1 MTSTTTPSVIDYT
14 SRDYAAF
21 REALLTHAQVV
32 APEWRGAAVGD
43 PNDPGVALVEL
54 FAYEGDILSYYADRI
69 ANETFLSTAT
79 QRSSVLEHAH
89 LLGYQPRSATAA
101 SVGLEFTVTTGSSEV
116 TIPAGFQV
124 STTPDDGFDPLV
136 FETITDFTVPANTT
150 NGVFTITAHE
160 GLTVED
166 EVLGTSCGDLD
177 ASFTLAQTP
186 VIVDSVVIRVVERPG
201 DPGQVWFPV
210 NNLLNVGA
218 ADNAYS
224 YTLGEADSLTI
235 HFGDGIN
242 GRVPPRG
249 AVIHAR
255 YRVGGGADGNV
266 QDGTV
271 NQIVDPSDIY
281 LPPSGSQE
289 PPTLEVTNPDAATG
303 GTDSESLDSI
313 RSNVPRSVRASDR
326 AVSLADYEALALTVP
341 QVQVA
346 KAKAVGQVYTNITI
360 FVAPPGGGQPSQ
372 TMLAAV
378 VDYFDSR
385 KMVGVSVVAATPQYV
400 GIDVELEVIV
410 DDRYNQALVRQ
421 IVTNAMN
428 ELFSFDAVSFGGRV
442 PLADI
447 YTTAQAV
454 EGVRNVVVSKL
465 AKAGGTGAS
474 DIVLRDNELPTA
486 GTFVL
491 RATGGVVNS
500 GAATSTGGSGTPT
513 ASGAPTIA
521 LLRCDPNST
530 HVELTWTAGADTTA
544 WDIVVAYL
552 NASNV
557 VVQQVVAGPYST
569 PAAVIDLPLI
579 GAGRATSVSFSTRAY
594 NGTIGPV
601 VSPVTTTP
609 YICD

>member
-1 MTSTTTPSVIDYT
+1 MPNTTTPVAISYT

-21 REALLTHAQVV
+21 RESMLAHAQTV

-43 PNDPGVALVEL
+43 PNDLGVALVEL
-54 FAYEGDILSYYADRI
+54 FAYEGDVLSYYADRI
-69 ANETFLSTAT
+69 ANEAFLSTAT

-89 LLGYQPRSATAA
+89 LLGYKPRSATAA
-101 SVGLEFTVTTGSSEV
+101 TVEVEFTVTTGANEV
-116 TIPAGFQV
+116 TLPAGFQV

-136 FETITDFTVPANTT
+136 YELQTDLTIPANTT
-150 NGVFTITAHE
+150 DGTFTVTAQE

-177 ASFTLAQTP
+177 ATFTLAQTP
-186 VIVDSVVIRVVERPG
+186 VVVDSVVIRVVERPD

-218 ADNAYS
+218 SDNAYS
-224 YTLGEADSLTI
+224 YRLGEADSLTI
-235 HFGDGIN
+235 QFGDGIN

-266 QDGTV
+266 QDGTID
-271 NQIVDPSDIY
+271 QIVDPNDIY
-281 LPPSGSQE
+281 MPPGTQE
-289 PPTLEVTNPDAATG
+289 PPILAVTNPEAASG

-313 RSNVPRSVRASDR
+313 RENVPRSVRASDR

-341 QVQVA
+341 QVQIA

-360 FVAPPGGGQPSQ
+360 FIAPPGGAQPSQ

-421 IVTNAMN
+421 LVTNAMN
-428 ELFSFDAVSFGGRV
+428 ELFSFDAVNFGGRV

-447 YTTAQAV
+447 YSTAQAV

-465 AKAGGTGAS
+465 ARSGGTGAS

-486 GTFVL
+486 GAFVL
-491 RATGGVVNS
+491 RATGGIVNS

-513 ASGAPTIA
+513 ASGAPTID

-530 HVELTWTAGADTTA
+530 HVELSWTVGADTTA

-552 NASNV
+552 NSSNV
-557 VVQQVVAGPYST
+557 VVQTVVAGPYST
-569 PAAVIDLPLI
+569 PSAVIDLPLI

-594 NGTIGPV
+594 NGTVGPV
-601 VSPVTTTP
+601 VSPVTTTT
-609 YICD
+609 YLCD